1 MSDRSESELVDTA
14 RRLWTSVLE
23 GVHLRIELL
32 ALEVGEERK
41 RLVELVL
48 SALITVFA
56 GFMLVLSL
64 NVVLLVLF
72 WDTYRVGVALGMCA
86 FYALAALAAGAY
98 HRVRSRRTVPPF
110 AATADVL
117 ARDEQ
122 ALRELL

>member
-1 MSDRSESELVDTA
+1 MSDRPESELVDTA
-14 RRLWTSVLE
+14 RRLWASVLE
-23 GVHLRIELL
+23 GVHLRVELL

-48 SALITVFA
+48 SALIAVFA
-56 GFMLVLSL
+56 GFMVVLSV

-72 WDTYRVGVALGMCA
+72 WDTHRVGAAVAMCA
-86 FYALAALAAGAY
+86 FYALTALAAAAY
-98 HRVRSRRTVPPF
+98 HRSRSRRTVPPF

-122 ALRELL
+122 ALREPL